1 MIKIITISLSA
12 ILLFSVSC
20 KTQDKNKTIPVKKII
35 IDQSFRNPNTELDYK
50 IVDFN
55 IEGSLLTTK
64 ISFKG
69 DCGIHNFDLIFNKA
83 FLKSMPPQAVLY
95 LKHEASGKICNKEIT
110 KELKFDIS
118 ELMYPMGNEVHIKLH
133 SFSEKKTYKY

>member
-1 MIKIITISLSA
+1 MMKNIMFLFSTIV
-12 ILLFSVSC
+12 LFSVSC

-35 IDQSFRNPNTELDYK
+35 LDQSFRNSNTELDYK
-50 IVDFN
+50 ILDFN

-69 DCGIHNFDLIFNKA
+69 DCGTHNFDLIFNKA

-95 LKHEASGKICNKEIT
+95 LKHEASGKVCDKEIT

-118 ELMYPMGNEVHIKLH
+118 ELTYPMGNEVHIKLH
-133 SFSEKKTYKY
+133 SFSEKKPYKY